1 MVEYRDYY
9 KILGVERNS
18 DEKAIRKAYRD
29 LARRYHP
36 DVNPGDKGA
45 ESKFKEINEAYEVLS
60 DSDKRAKYDQLGSSY
75 QQYAR
80 GGNGAGAG
88 GFDWSNWAAANGG
101 GAGGASGYDSG
112 DMSDFFSTIFG
123 SRTRTQQ
130 RTTQMARGRD
140 VEQAIEITLEEVYA
154 GTNYTVKRGDKQTK
168 IRIPPGAQ
176 DGTRIR
182 VPGQGDPGAGGGPA
196 GDLFLVVSR
205 KPHPLFKVRETET
218 DLDIDLKIDF
228 YTALLG
234 GEVLVPTLNG
244 DVKLRIAEG
253 TQSGRLL
260 RISKRGLPELHEPD
274 MLGDLYARVL
284 IQIPTEL
291 SLTERDMFRELAA
304 MRAVK
309 SP

>member
-1 MVEYRDYY
+1 MVDYRDYY
-9 KILGVERNS
+9 KILGVERS
-18 DEKAIRKAYRD
+18 ADEKAIRKAYRD

-36 DVNPGDKGA
+36 DVNPGDKAA

-60 DSDKRAKYDQLGSSY
+60 DTDKRAKYDQLGSSY

-80 GGNGAGAG
+80 GGNGGSG
-88 GFDWSNWAAANGG
+88 NGFDWSTWAAANGG
-101 GAGGASGYDSG
+101 GASGGAAGYDG

-140 VEQAIEITLEEVYA
+140 VEQAIEITLEEVYS
-154 GTNYTVKRGDKQTK
+154 GTNYTVKRGDKQTR
-168 IRIPPGAQ
+168 IRVPPGAQ
-176 DGTRIR
+176 NGTRIR
-182 VPGQGDPGAGGGPA
+182 VPAQGDPGQGGGPA

-205 KPHPLFKVRETET
+205 KPHPLFKVRDTET
-218 DLDIDLKIDF
+218 DLDIDLKIDL

-234 GEVLVPTLNG
+234 GEVLVPTLSG

-260 RISKRGLPELHEPD
+260 RISKRGLPDLHDPEIF
-274 MLGDLYARVL
+274 GDLYARVL